1 MLKRDDRL
9 RDYVLPVR
17 IVASEKTNNAKTL
30 LNADLTQIGLRE
42 MDVATV
48 HSGGDGDNSRL
59 LPPKPVLLPATG
71 PSIRPLT
78 AGC

>member
-48 HSGGDGDNSRL
+48 HS
-59 LPPKPVLLPATG
+59 
-71 PSIRPLT
+71 
-78 AGC
+78 AGT

>member
-48 HSGGDGDNSRL
+48 HSGG
-59 LPPKPVLLPATG
+59 
-71 PSIRPLT
+71 
-78 AGC
+78 